1 MKLSPL
7 VFWGTALAE
16 QSQLICTTGF
26 DCKNLNCIKTLHFFL
41 NFFAILNQ
49 PWI

>member
-16 QSQLICTTGF
+16 QSQLICTTGLIAK
-26 DCKNLNCIKTLHFFL
+26 CKIAYNCCISYFE
-41 NFFAILNQ
+41 FFATINQ
-49 PWI
+49 PLI